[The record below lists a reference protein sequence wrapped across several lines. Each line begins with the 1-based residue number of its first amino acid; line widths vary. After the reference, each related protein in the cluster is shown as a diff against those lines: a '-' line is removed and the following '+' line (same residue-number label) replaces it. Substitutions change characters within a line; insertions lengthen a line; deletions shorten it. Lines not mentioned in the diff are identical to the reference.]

1 MAIATPVLERET
13 LQEKNERREYSSAL
27 SADEL
32 HNAQIKENYKRL
44 INPDFGMDEV
54 RGRSVA
60 PETKEEVKPSA
71 LNRAFESAA
80 VRTEQ
85 RPYLVQNARAD
96 ADIFRADSAI
106 NQYRAAVA
114 PKAAVQSEEDENE
127 DLRPTKTTIQY
138 RTAEE
143 NNAAEVKVS
152 SSAKSSV
159 IGKREKIIIATF
171 ISVVVALFILVIVNS
186 AVIAGLNNEL
196 YAIQDGINTARGAL
210 AGVNAQIEVATGFE
224 KIADFAATHGLILE

>member
-1 MAIATPVLERET
+1 MAVATPVLERET
-13 LQEKNERREYSSAL
+13 LQKNERREYASAMT
-27 SADEL
+27 ADEL

-44 INPDFGMDEV
+44 INPDFGMNEV
-54 RGRSVA
+54 RGRTVA

-71 LNRAFESAA
+71 FERVFESAA
-80 VRTEQ
+80 TRVEQ

-96 ADIFRADSAI
+96 ADIFRADSPV
-106 NQYRAAVA
+106 NQQRAAVA
-114 PKAAVQSEEDENE
+114 PRAMTENDEEENE
-127 DLRPTKTTIQY
+127 DLRPTNTTIQY

-143 NNAAEVKVS
+143 NNATEVKVT
-152 SSAKSSV
+152 SSAKTSV

-186 AVIAGLNNEL
+186 AVIAGLNNDL

-210 AGVNAQIEVATGFE
+210 AGVNSQIDAATSFE
-224 KIADFAATHGLILE
+224 KVAEFAASHGLILE